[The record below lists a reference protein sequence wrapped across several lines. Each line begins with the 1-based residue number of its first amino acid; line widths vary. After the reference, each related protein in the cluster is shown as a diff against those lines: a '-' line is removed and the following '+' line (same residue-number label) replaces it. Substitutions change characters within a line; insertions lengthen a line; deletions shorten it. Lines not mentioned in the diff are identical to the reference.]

1 MDTAQLLH
9 REQIIPR
16 PIEEVFAFF
25 EKAENLEAITPPWLH
40 FRIVT
45 PTPILMAPGALIDY
59 RLSLRGVPVSWRTRI
74 VDYEPPHRFID
85 EQVRGPYALWHHT
98 HTFIASDDDET
109 RMIDDVRYRIG
120 YGALGAIAHGLF
132 VERDVNAIFDYR
144 AQVIAAYFPPRIRAN
159 RRVMAL

>member
-1 MDTAQLLH
+1 MDAAQLLH

-25 EKAENLEAITPPWLH
+25 EKADNLEAITPPWLN

-45 PTPILMAPGALIDY
+45 PAPIVMAPGALIDY
-59 RLSLRGVPVSWRTRI
+59 RLSLRGVPVAWRTRI
-74 VDYEPPHRFID
+74 VDYDPPHRFID
-85 EQVRGPYALWHHT
+85 EQIKGPYALWRHT
-98 HTFIASDDDET
+98 HTFIAADVDET

-120 YGALGAIAHGLF
+120 YGPFGAVAHTLF

-144 AQVIAAYFPPRIRAN
+144 ARIIAERFPARVRAN